1 MDEQVD
7 RLTDGMKSRIDSISL
22 LEKVKSKKKEKGKR
36 KRKKEKGKCKVEKGE
51 ELRVKKGDEKNEER
65 KVQNKLV

>member
-22 LEKVKSKKKEKGKR
+22 LEKVKSKKKEKRKKKKEKR
-36 KRKKEKGKCKVEKGE
+36 KRKV
-51 ELRVKKGDEKNEER
+51 
-65 KVQNKLV
+65 